1 MNSEALFSQADEQYE
16 LGNFNTAFELFLK
29 AAVQGDLSAMSR
41 VACMYS
47 DGEGT
52 TRDYEKSIEWD
63 LKAAEAGSDTSMLN
77 LAITYR
83 ALGDM
88 RSAKKWLEK
97 SLDAGNGEAA
107 LCLAKLYM
115 VSDKEADKIQHYLN
129 IAINHDS
136 ICKSSKDEAD
146 NLLKTYTISP

>member
-1 MNSEALFSQADEQYE
+1 MNSDALFSQADEQYE
-16 LGNFNTAFELFLK
+16 LGNFNAAFELFLK
-29 AAVQGDLSAMSR
+29 AAAQGDLSAMTR
-41 VACMYS
+41 VACMYG

-63 LKAAEAGSDTSMLN
+63 LKAAEAGSETSMLN

-83 ALGDM
+83 ALGDI
-88 RSAKKWLEK
+88 RSAKEWFEK

-129 IAINHDS
+129 IAINHEAISD
-136 ICKSSKDEAD
+136 SSKDEAVD
-146 NLLKTYTISP
+146 LIKNYTS

>member
-1 MNSEALFSQADEQYE
+1 MNSDALFSQADEQYE
-16 LGNFNTAFELFLK
+16 LGNLNAAFELFLK
-29 AAVQGDLSAMSR
+29 AAVQGDLSAMNR
-41 VACMYS
+41 VACMYG

-83 ALGDM
+83 ALGDI
-88 RSAKKWLEK
+88 RSAKEWFER
-97 SLDAGNGEAA
+97 SLGAGNGEAA

-129 IAINHDS
+129 IAINHEAISD
-136 ICKSSKDEAD
+136 SSKDEAVD
-146 NLLKTYTISP
+146 FLKNYTP

>member
-1 MNSEALFSQADEQYE
+1 MNSEVLFSQADEQYE
-16 LGNFNTAFELFLK
+16 LGNFNEAFELFLK
-29 AAVQGDLSAMSR
+29 AALKGDLSAMNR

-52 TRDYEKSIEWD
+52 SRDYEKSIEWD

-83 ALGDM
+83 TLGNI
-88 RSAKKWLEK
+88 RSAKEWFEK
-97 SLDAGNGEAA
+97 TLDAGNGEAA

-115 VSDKEADKIQHYLN
+115 VSDKETDKIQHYLKL
-129 IAINHDS
+129 AINHS
-136 ICKSSKDEAD
+136 AICESSKDEAVD
-146 NLLKTYTISP
+146 LLKNYTL